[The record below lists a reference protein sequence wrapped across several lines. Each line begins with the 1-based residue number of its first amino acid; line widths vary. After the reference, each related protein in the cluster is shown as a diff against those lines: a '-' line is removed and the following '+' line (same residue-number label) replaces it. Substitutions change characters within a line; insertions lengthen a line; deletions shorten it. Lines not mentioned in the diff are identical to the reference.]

1 MIVTD
6 QELQDLIDTLT
17 FVFEDQ
23 MAEGIDPISVA
34 SVMLAVSIKQ
44 LKRILD
50 PEEFSAIMEDI
61 TSNKFLEWEGL
72 SDEDVSVLVDDLNE
86 ETKKVIH

>member
-44 LKRILD
+44 LK
-50 PEEFSAIMEDI
+50 EDL
-61 TSNKFLEWEGL
+61 TLKSL
-72 SDEDVSVLVDDLNE
+72 VL
-86 ETKKVIH
+86 